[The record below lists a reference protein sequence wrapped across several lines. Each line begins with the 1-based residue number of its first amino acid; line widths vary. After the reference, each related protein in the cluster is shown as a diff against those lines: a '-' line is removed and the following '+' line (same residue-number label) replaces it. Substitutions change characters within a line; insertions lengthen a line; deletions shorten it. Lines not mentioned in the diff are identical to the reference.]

1 MLFQDILTDIS
12 SIWTYYF
19 SGIQFPLHHIFPSFQ
34 SLSHSII
41 CTLIKF
47 SQEYF
52 IKYRIYSIRSMSVP
66 FKNLVV
72 FPRNPCFSSFPATP
86 YRSFLSIKYYIFHRN
101 LSIWQFF
108 GSFFSFPCT
117 PNSPQTLVNTA
128 FFFTKPHLYTSSLYP
143 IPHTVFIKSP
153 FSPSLLLNFF
163 TWVSI
168 VLASPK

>member
-72 FPRNPCFSSFPATP
+72 FPRNPYFSSFPANP

-108 GSFFSFPCT
+108 LFSMYPQQPSNPCKCCILFHQAPPLHFEFIAHSPHSFY
-117 PNSPQTLVNTA
+117 QIA
-128 FFFTKPHLYTSSLYP
+128 FFTQF
-143 IPHTVFIKSP
+143 
-153 FSPSLLLNFF
+153 
-163 TWVSI
+163 
-168 VLASPK
+168 AS